1 MDRVAEKV
9 EDSWLQGWL
18 KGRGWKAVCSVAAS
32 IMTDFCF
39 YIFLVSDPQ
48 QQCINAWTRYEPE
61 NGVYHKSSQM
71 YKTIPDTKPHFGD
84 GFLQLWIPKVVETL
98 EQKHVLLAVLF
109 FWGACKIFK
118 DCQKLWN
125 IGHPHFQRIWS
136 DIQIL
141 PAGFESGTHNVLH
154 HLSKSAAVPGFTS
167 RRCWYFF
174 FGGNW
179 LEPSLSCMLLIESWM
194 FAKFVFSSHTV
205 FLSQN
210 KEPLENVRYV
220 NTWWSDHT
228 PSIILW
234 PDLQKFRCSTWKCR
248 RLWQRVVPRI
258 GEHLGGWWCFR
269 PPTCSFCTMAMGQK
283 PGT

>member
-1 MDRVAEKV
+1 MWLRFCRPWTGWPKRLRTLGFKGGLKVEAEKQCV
-9 EDSWLQGWL
+9 QWLLPSWQTFVLHFFVW
-18 KGRGWKAVCSVAAS
+18 
-32 IMTDFCF
+32 
-39 YIFLVSDPQ
+39 DPQ

-125 IGHPHFQRIWS
+125 MGHPHFQRIWS
-136 DIQIL
+136 IIQIL

-154 HLSKSAAVPGFTS
+154 HLSKSGAVPGFTS

-179 LEPSLSCMLLIESWM
+179 LEPSLSCYWLNPGCLLSLS
-194 FAKFVFSSHTV
+194 FLPTRFSCHRTRN
-205 FLSQN
+205 L
-210 KEPLENVRYV
+210 LR
-220 NTWWSDHT
+220 
-228 PSIILW
+228 
-234 PDLQKFRCSTWKCR
+234 
-248 RLWQRVVPRI
+248 
-258 GEHLGGWWCFR
+258 
-269 PPTCSFCTMAMGQK
+269 M
-283 PGT
+283 